1 MIGKGNVVE
10 ELNKFCK
17 DNNLTAY
24 KLAKYTNISIT
35 YAYNILG
42 GKMENPSAWIIDRIN
57 QGIKTKMEDYIKFI
71 DDFETLT
78 SKHIKLINNYE
89 DELYQV

>member
-57 QGIKTKMEDYIKFI
+57 KGIKTNARLIEIERNRGKNNE
-71 DDFETLT
+71 
-78 SKHIKLINNYE
+78 HIKRRI
-89 DELYQV
+89 

>member
-57 QGIKTKMEDYIKFI
+57 QGIKTNARLIEIERNRGKNNE
-71 DDFETLT
+71 
-78 SKHIKLINNYE
+78 HIKRRI
-89 DELYQV
+89 

>member
-35 YAYNILG
+35 YAYNILS

-57 QGIKTKMEDYIKFI
+57 QGIKTNAR
-71 DDFETLT
+71 
-78 SKHIKLINNYE
+78 LIEIERNRGK
-89 DELYQV
+89 QHG